1 MPIAPLSASLND
13 PEKPVS
19 LVRLGLVALATDL
32 TIEHDLAQL
41 MPDTARLHVTRLA
54 FANPTTPENLRA
66 MAPGIAAAADLLVPG
81 VDLGAIGFGCT
92 SGAVVIG
99 DAAIGAA
106 VASVRPGVPVC
117 MPAAAAVQGFRHLGV
132 SRIALLTPYV
142 AQTTAPVADYFAQA
156 GLEVVSTFGLN
167 MEDDRDIAR
176 LSPAAIAAAARQA
189 DHPRA
194 EALFVSCTATPVMPL
209 IPALE
214 SALGKPV
221 LSSNQALGWAMLGAA
236 GLAARGPGQLF
247 APVAGAA

>member
-1 MPIAPLSASLND
+1 MSIAPISASLND
-13 PEKPVS
+13 PEKPTPAA
-19 LVRLGLVALATDL
+19 RLGLLVLATDL

-41 MPDTARLHVTRLA
+41 MPAHARLHITRLA
-54 FANPTTPENLRA
+54 FANPTTPDNLRA

-81 VDLGAIGFGCT
+81 AALAAIGFGCT

-99 DAAIGAA
+99 DDAVRAAIGG
-106 VASVRPGVPVC
+106 VRPGVAVC
-117 MPAAAAVQGFRHLGV
+117 MPAAAAVQGFRHLGLR
-132 SRIALLTPYV
+132 RIALLTPYV
-142 AQTTAPVADYFAQA
+142 AQTTAPVAAYFAQA
-156 GLEVVSTFGLN
+156 GLEVVSAYGLD

-176 LSPAAIAAAARQA
+176 LSPAAIASAARKA

-214 SALGKPV
+214 LALGKPV

-236 GLAARGPGQLF
+236 GIEAQGPGRLF
-247 APVAGAA
+247 APIAGAA